1 MKTDWN
7 KLSNLLIM
15 KSLMDKDGKPLVK
28 IEVKKENGTLITFK
42 VPIEDLSWFLIVMMN
57 E

>member
-7 KLSNLLIM
+7 NLSNLLIM

-42 VPIEDLSWFLIVMMN
+42 VPIEELHWFLIIMMN